1 MNNMPSHDEHSRH
14 DGHDGH
20 DGHGSGAAMQ
30 ANGARQTGVAGAAD
44 HGIHGVAQAT
54 FQVQE
59 VHCPECA
66 DNIERTLREQPH
78 ITGAHF
84 DWASNQVH
92 VSYHAGMT
100 TPEEIERLVATTGC
114 PCGPAGGR
122 AGHEA
127 EPTDQGKMQHLAH
140 AVDVQPITMGTKY
153 DRMQYEMP
161 ATPAHSRHH
170 GPVPAAAPAPA
181 TSPARGETTAAPSP
195 ALDHAAMGHAP
206 VPAAPPATHGD
217 HAAMGHTGMDHTAM
231 GHATSAR
238 AGAMDH
244 AAMGHEAAAGAMDH
258 AAMGHGG
265 MEHDMSDPGM
275 AAAMER
281 DMRNKFFIAL
291 LLTIPT
297 VLYSPLGSNL
307 FRIEPPNF
315 GIDPDIIMLVLTTP
329 IVFYAGWMFIAG
341 AYHSLRRRMLNMSVL
356 IATGVLAAY
365 LASVFL
371 TFVGA
376 ETFYEAAAML
386 VTFVLFGHWMEMR
399 ARKGTN
405 EAMRALFDLVP
416 PQATVIRDGAEL
428 SIPSSEVLVG
438 DTVVLRPGDK
448 VPVDGEVISGET
460 SIDEALVTGE
470 SLPVTKRPG
479 DEVIAG
485 SINRSGSVRFR
496 ATKVGADTALAQI
509 VELVQRAQNSK
520 APGQRLAD
528 RASQYLVIL
537 AVGAGIVT
545 FIAWYF
551 FGNEAFIL
559 SLTFA
564 ISAVVI
570 ACPDALGLATP
581 TAVAVGT
588 GVGARHNILIKDAAT
603 LENVS
608 RVTAVVL
615 DKTGTLT
622 EGKPTLTDVLV
633 NGTVDEAALLRLVG
647 SAERGSEHPLA
658 EAIVSGATDRG
669 IELADATRFEAI
681 AGHGIEATVDG
692 RVVLAGNRKLMN
704 DRAVP
709 LDGLEEGAAELARA
723 GKTPMFVA
731 VDGKAAGLV
740 AVADRIKPSAYAVV
754 RELKERGIEV
764 AMITGD
770 NKRTAEAVAREIGI
784 ERVFAEVLPADK
796 ARYVQQLQAEGK
808 KVAMVGDGV
817 NDAPALAQ
825 ADIGIAIGA
834 GTDVA
839 IETAS
844 VVLMKSDPLDIVRA
858 IVLSQATVRKMK
870 QNLVW
875 ASVYNVAAIPVA
887 AGVLYPAYGIMLR
900 PEWSALLMALSSI
913 IVAVNAV
920 LLKRVDGE
928 LGEVGGGGVS
938 EAPGTSQARPVQPA
952 GTSS

>member
-1 MNNMPSHDEHSRH
+1 MNKMPSHDEHSGH
-14 DGHDGH
+14 SGHD
-20 DGHGSGAAMQ
+20 STAAMHDNE
-30 ANGARQTGVAGAAD
+30 AHRAGAAGATD
-44 HGIHGVAQAT
+44 HGVHGVAQAT
-54 FQVQE
+54 FRVQE

-78 ITGAHF
+78 ITDAHF

-92 VSYHAGMT
+92 VSYHAGMS

-114 PCGPAGGR
+114 PCGPAEGH

-127 EPTDQGKMQHLAH
+127 EPTGQGKMQHLAH

-170 GPVPAAAPAPA
+170 GPVPAAAPTEP
-181 TSPARGETTAAPSP
+181 PQ
-195 ALDHAAMGHAP
+195 DHAAMDL
-206 VPAAPPATHGD
+206 AAP
-217 HAAMGHTGMDHTAM
+217 
-231 GHATSAR
+231 AR

-244 AAMGHEAAAGAMDH
+244 AAMDHAAPARAGAMDH
-258 AAMGHGG
+258 AAMDHGSAAAPAGAMDHAGMEHGGMEHGG

-275 AAAMER
+275 AGAMER

-297 VLYSPLGSNL
+297 VLYSPLGTGL
-307 FRIEPPNF
+307 FGIELPTF
-315 GIDPDIIMLVLTTP
+315 GIDRNWIMLVLTTP
-329 IVFYAGWMFIAG
+329 VVFYAGWIFISG

-371 TFVGA
+371 TVVGT

-416 PQATVIRDGAEL
+416 PQATVIRDGAEVA
-428 SIPSSEVLVG
+428 IPSSEVLVG
-438 DTVVLRPGDK
+438 DTVLLRPGDK
-448 VPVDGEVISGET
+448 VPVDGEVVSGET

-485 SINRSGSVRFR
+485 SINRSGSIRFR

-528 RASQYLVIL
+528 KASQYLVIL

-551 FGNEAFIL
+551 LGNEGFIL

-588 GVGARHNILIKDAAT
+588 GVGAKHNILIKDAAT

-622 EGKPTLTDVLV
+622 EGKPALTDVRV
-633 NGTVDEAALLRLVG
+633 NGTVDEAQLLRLVG

-658 EAIVSGATDRG
+658 EAIVSGAAGRG
-669 IELADATRFEAI
+669 IELVDADQFEAI
-681 AGHGIEATVDG
+681 AGHGIEAKVDG
-692 RVVLAGNRKLMN
+692 RSVLAGNRKLMD
-704 DRAVP
+704 DRKVA
-709 LDGLEEGAAELARA
+709 LDGLDEGAAELAGA
-723 GKTPMFVA
+723 GKTPMYVA
-731 VDGKAAGLV
+731 VDGRAAGLV
-740 AVADRIKPSAYAVV
+740 AVADRIKPSAYATV

-764 AMITGD
+764 VMITGD
-770 NKRTAEAVAREIGI
+770 NKHTAEAVAREIGI

-796 ARYVQQLQAEGK
+796 ARYVRELQQEGK
-808 KVAMVGDGV
+808 RVAMVGDGV

-920 LLKRVDGE
+920 LLKRVDRE
-928 LGEVGGGGVS
+928 LGEVGGTGGGGVS
-938 EAPGTSQARPVQPA
+938 EAPGTSQARLVQPA
-952 GTSS
+952 GSSS